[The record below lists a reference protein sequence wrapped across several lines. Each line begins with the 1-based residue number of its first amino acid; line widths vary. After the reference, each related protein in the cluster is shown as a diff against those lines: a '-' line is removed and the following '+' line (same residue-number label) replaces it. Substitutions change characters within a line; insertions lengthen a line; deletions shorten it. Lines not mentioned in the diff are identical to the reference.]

1 MFGKENVMKPI
12 EMNQSL
18 LSIKEKFYGFEIRQI
33 VDAVLAG
40 GASLAVNFLL
50 PSELGVVRGI
60 IASIVAVPFIIVAIK
75 DFYGLKGLKL
85 MAAVIKSVANMKP
98 LKFRSEYIN
107 EKVVKKR

>member
-1 MFGKENVMKPI
+1 MMKPI

-60 IASIVAVPFIIVAIK
+60 IASIVAVPCRRAQSGKCYSNIRIPHYYGISVLCDAGDGERVGESGEEDFWIVM
-75 DFYGLKGLKL
+75 G
-85 MAAVIKSVANMKP
+85 S
-98 LKFRSEYIN
+98 
-107 EKVVKKR
+107 

>member
-1 MFGKENVMKPI
+1 MSIPIILIAFFVWKGKVMKPI

-75 DFYGLKGLKL
+75 DLRGLSSWLQL
-85 MAAVIKSVANMKP
+85 SSHQQTEN
-98 LKFRSEYIN
+98 L
-107 EKVVKKR
+107 